1 MRLAHAGGADVDVD
15 RGGEAQPNG
24 DSVKMWSAGGSVAVH
39 SHMAF
44 CQSAIHYITWEGAR
58 CPVPCRAYIV
68 GVLVGGCTGI
78 LDRGS

>member
-1 MRLAHAGGADVDVD
+1 LHKQGGQDVDVD

-44 CQSAIHYITWEGAR
+44 CQSAIHCITWEGLVAR
-58 CPVPCRAYIV
+58 FRA
-68 GVLVGGCTGI
+68 VLTLSASSLGGCTGI